1 MILSAD
7 SSLKMILQKNSGGK
21 QEMEQRIKGTTGLMA
36 LIGSPVG
43 HSGSPA
49 MYNFSFRYH
58 NLDYAYMAF
67 DIKEDQVPA
76 ALDAIRLFKMRGAN
90 VTMPCKNEVAKHM
103 DELSPAARIIG
114 AVNTIVNEDGKLV
127 GHITDGIGF
136 VRNLKEHGVD
146 VKGKKMVVLGAGGAA
161 TAIQVQCA
169 LDGAESIA
177 IFNPKDPFFA
187 RAESTAEKLSKETPD
202 CKVSVFDLEDE
213 AKLKEEVANADIL
226 VNATLAGMKPHEEL
240 TLIKDKSMFRPDVV
254 YNPAETRM
262 VKEAKEAGC
271 KLAIGGKGM
280 LLWQGAAAYKL
291 YTGLEMPTAEYQK
304 FQEENENK

>member
-1 MILSAD
+1 
-7 SSLKMILQKNSGGK
+7 
-21 QEMEQRIKGTTGLMA
+21 MEQRIKGTTGLMA

-49 MYNFSFRYH
+49 MYNFSFRHH

-90 VTMPCKNEVAKHM
+90 VTMPCKNEAAKHM

-169 LDGAESIA
+169 LDGAESIS

-202 CKVSVFDLEDE
+202 CKVSVFDLADE

-226 VNATLAGMKPHEEL
+226 VNATLAGMKPHDDI
-240 TLIKDKSMFRPDVV
+240 TLVDKSMFHKDLVVADCV
-254 YNPAETRM
+254 YNPAETKM
-262 VKEAKEAGC
+262 VKEAKEAGV
-271 KLAIGGKGM
+271 KLAVGGKGM
-280 LLWQGAAAYKL
+280 LLWQGAASYKL
-291 YTGLEMPTAEYQK
+291 YTGLEMPTDEYQK
-304 FQEENENK
+304 FQAENEGK

>member
-1 MILSAD
+1 
-7 SSLKMILQKNSGGK
+7 
-21 QEMEQRIKGTTGLMA
+21 MEQRIKGTTGLMA

-49 MYNFSFRYH
+49 MYNFSFQH
-58 NLDYAYMAF
+58 NKQDYAYMAF

-76 ALDAIRLFKMRGAN
+76 ALDAMRLFKMRGCN

-136 VRNLKEHGVD
+136 VRNLHENGVE
-146 VKGKKMVVLGAGGAA
+146 VKGKKIVVFGAGGAA

-169 LDGAESIA
+169 LDGAKAIS
-177 IFNPKDPFFA
+177 IFNQNDAFLD
-187 RAESTAEKLSKETPD
+187 RAKSTAEKLAKETPD
-202 CKVSVFDLEDE
+202 CEVKVFCLDEEDT
-213 AKLKEEVANADIL
+213 LKAEIAQADIL
-226 VNATLAGMKPHEEL
+226 VNATLVGMKPHDDL
-240 TLIKDKSMFRPDVV
+240 TLVKDTSVFRSDLVVADAV
-254 YNPAETRM
+254 YNPPETKM
-262 VKEAKEAGC
+262 ILDAKAAGC
-271 KLAIGGKGM
+271 KTIGGKGM

-291 YTGLEMPTAEYQK
+291 YTGVEMPTDEYQK
-304 FQEENENK
+304 FQEEQAK